1 MSKEL
6 KTVEEIRPSLDNPET
21 LTKFSVELK
30 RFIVTQKLYIPIQG
44 KNYILYEGW
53 QFAGASM
60 GLIPIVEKCE
70 RLYRDKEIA
79 YESIAKV
86 YQGDR
91 VVSTGFAICSNSERS
106 KKNFDEYAIASM
118 AQTRSIAK
126 AYRNILG
133 FIMKQ
138 AGYEATPADEMPE
151 PKNMDKANN
160 GDYGYCSGCG
170 QAAIMSSKGNIICP
184 DWKMHKEKKERPAIY
199 PTKGEL
205 EFSKSLDEIPVI
217 EEVMTR
223 HQEDDMSF
231 SG

>member
-1 MSKEL
+1 MKKDIAPSISNPSSLVAFSKEL
-6 KTVEEIRPSLDNPET
+6 KT
-21 LTKFSVELK
+21 
-30 RFIVTQKLYIPIQG
+30 FIVTQNLYTNIQG
-44 KNYILYEGW
+44 KNYVNVEGW
-53 QFAGASM
+53 QFAGVSM
-60 GLIPIVEKCE
+60 GIIPVVEKCE
-70 RLYRDKEIA
+70 RLNRDKEIA
-79 YESIAKV
+79 YQAEVSLYNGDKKV
-86 YQGDR
+86 GYG
-91 VVSTGFAICSNSERS
+91 VAICSNSES
-106 KKNFDEYAIASM
+106 KRKNADEYVIASM
-118 AQTRSIAK
+118 AQTRAVGK
-126 AYRNILG
+126 AYRLLIG

-170 QAAIMSSKGNIICP
+170 QAAIMSSRGNIICP
-184 DWKMHKEKKERPAIY
+184 DWQMHKEKKERTAIY